1 MAELLGR
8 LAALESPS
16 TEPPAQRPLFDEL
29 AARLEELEFAVRPIR
44 GREVGDHLFARPRH
58 RPRGRPRQLLLGH
71 LDTVWP
77 RGTVTDVPVRAEDGA
92 LAGPGTYDMK
102 GGLVQMLFALRA
114 VAEEGLELPAVPV
127 VLVNA
132 DEEQGSRESTRWVRA
147 LACRSVRAF
156 VLEPSFGSEG
166 RLKTARK
173 GVGRFRLRVR
183 GTAAHAGIEP
193 ERGVS
198 AVLEISHQIQSL
210 FDLNDV
216 ERGITVNVGTVDGGL
231 HPNVV
236 APEASADVDVRVLTE
251 EDAREVE
258 KAIHGLR
265 PVHDGITLEVEGGFR
280 RPPMEPTARNRAL
293 WEAARGIAED
303 LGLPLGEATV
313 GGASDGNTASL
324 YTATLDGLGAV
335 GRGAH
340 AVDERVVVARMPE
353 RAALLALLLASP
365 VGVPRDGER
374 A

>member
-1 MAELLGR
+1 M
-8 LAALESPS
+8 
-16 TEPPAQRPLFDEL
+16 
-29 AARLEELEFAVRPIR
+29 
-44 GREVGDHLFARPRH
+44 
-58 RPRGRPRQLLLGH
+58 
-71 LDTVWP
+71 
-77 RGTVTDVPVRAEDGA
+77 PVRAEDGA

-114 VAEEGLELPAVPV
+114 VAEEGLELPALPV

-365 VGVPRDGER
+365 VGGPRDGER